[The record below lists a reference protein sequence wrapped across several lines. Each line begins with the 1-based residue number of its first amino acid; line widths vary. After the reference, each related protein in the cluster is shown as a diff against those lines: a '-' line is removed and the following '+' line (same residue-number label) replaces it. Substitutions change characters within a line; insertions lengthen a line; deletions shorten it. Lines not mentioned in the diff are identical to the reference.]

1 MGTIEVTN
9 EGIKT
14 TIAFDKADE
23 DRDDFISRV
32 RQAIHKELF
41 ERKNTE
47 MFHNLTVMFREMVK
61 NVCDHGN
68 GKAVLSITENT
79 DGTVEFEFI
88 DGSEKIVSFAEI
100 QGGQGSDNWVKK
112 SRSNCGVGLSMI
124 LIGYKELGLEQRID
138 DTKGGI
144 SYYGKYV
151 PK

>member
-1 MGTIEVTN
+1 MGTIEVSKD
-9 EGIKT
+9 GIKT
-14 TIAFDKADE
+14 TFAFDKADE
-23 DRDDFISRV
+23 DRDDFISRI
-32 RQAIHKELF
+32 RHAIHKELF

-47 MFHNLTVMFREMVK
+47 LFHNLIVMFREMVK

-68 GKAVLSITENT
+68 GKAVLTITEST
-79 DGTVEFEFI
+79 DSAVEFQFI

-100 QGGQGSDNWVKK
+100 QAGQSSDNWTKK

-138 DTKGGI
+138 DTHVGI
-144 SYYGKYV
+144 SYFGKYL